1 MSSLITKE
9 TDELKKLI
17 AENPDLPIV
26 VLAGSDA
33 NDGERCY
40 LEHCRSSLATQTS
53 TTDAGQHRFDAK
65 AASTKMCNLA

>member
-1 MSSLITKE
+1 MADQAAGFAMNAKVKWRGITKAVQA
-9 TDELKKLI
+9 L
-17 AENPDLPIV
+17 
-26 VLAGSDA
+26 DA